1 VAVGNTVPS
10 VQEVTT
16 RATEIHPKTVFLTM
30 ALLQAKLSHPDY
42 GFTITDAKGHT
53 MKIDIPADQGGHGD
67 GLRPMQTVL
76 AALCGCSAVDVVSI
90 LKKQRQPLA
99 DLVIKVDGERQKG
112 VEPALWEKVHLLFQI
127 SGDVEPGKAARAV
140 QLSIEKYCSVAE
152 TLRRAGAAISWEV
165 MVNETVVT

>member
-1 VAVGNTVPS
+1 
-10 VQEVTT
+10 
-16 RATEIHPKTVFLTM
+16 M
-30 ALLQAKLSHPDY
+30 ALLQAKLTHPDY

-76 AALCGCSAVDVVSI
+76 AALCGCSAVDVISI
-90 LKKQRQPLA
+90 LKKQRQPLT
-99 DLVIKVDGERQKG
+99 DLIIKVDGERQKG

-127 SGDVEPGKAARAV
+127 TGDVEPGKASRAV
-140 QLSIEKYCSVAE
+140 QLSIDKYCSVAE
-152 TLRRAGAAISWEV
+152 TLRRAGATITWEV

>member
-1 VAVGNTVPS
+1 
-10 VQEVTT
+10 
-16 RATEIHPKTVFLTM
+16 M
-30 ALLQAKLSHPDY
+30 ALLQAKLTNPDY

-76 AALCGCSAVDVVSI
+76 AALCGCSAVDVISI
-90 LKKQRQPLA
+90 LKKQRQPLT

-127 SGDVEPGKAARAV
+127 TGDVEPGKASRAV
-140 QLSIEKYCSVAE
+140 QLSMEKYCSVAE
-152 TLRRAGAAISWEV
+152 TLRRAGATLSWEV

>member
-1 VAVGNTVPS
+1 
-10 VQEVTT
+10 
-16 RATEIHPKTVFLTM
+16 M
-30 ALLQAKLSHPDY
+30 ALLQAKLTNPDY

-76 AALCGCSAVDVVSI
+76 AALCGCSAVDVISI

-99 DLVIKVDGERQKG
+99 DLLIKVDGERQKG

-127 SGDVEPGKAARAV
+127 TGDVEPGKASRAV
-140 QLSIEKYCSVAE
+140 QLSMEKYCSVAE
-152 TLRRAGAAISWEV
+152 TLRRGGTTLTWEV